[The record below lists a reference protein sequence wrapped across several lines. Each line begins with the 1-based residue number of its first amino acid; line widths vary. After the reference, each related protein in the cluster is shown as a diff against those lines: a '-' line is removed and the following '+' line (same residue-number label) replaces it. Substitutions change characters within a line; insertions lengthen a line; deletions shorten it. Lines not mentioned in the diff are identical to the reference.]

1 MEWGE
6 VKMDQLWEK
15 VMELRHELHRHPE
28 LSGQERQTKA
38 RLMAFI
44 QKYTKLKI
52 VDMGEWFY
60 ALYEPAEKNGQPPI
74 AFRADMDALPVPE
87 TISLPYGSQN
97 TGAAHK
103 CGHDGHSSVL
113 AALAVLLEEDADV
126 HRPVYLIFQSA
137 EETGR
142 GGKPCA
148 DFLRE
153 TPVSEVYAFHNLSG
167 YPEAAVM
174 VRDRLTQCASV
185 GLLVKFH
192 GERAHAGTPEDGRN
206 PAAAIASLALYS
218 QQMKAERKEQ
228 EQEEP
233 KEQEEHEEQEEYKE
247 HEEQEEREEQA
258 EQGGQEKQKNQGIHL
273 CTIVCMREGSL
284 DFGISPGEGEIAFT
298 LRTESDEE
306 LGGMEQALRRRAG
319 QLADEYGLN
328 VDFSTYD
335 PFPATV
341 NDPACA
347 EEKVRCAAAELG
359 LKLAPMDQPWRPSE
373 DFGWYTRV
381 CPGAMFYIGNGMDWP
396 MPHQPAYD
404 FNDHILQT
412 AASVF
417 LKLAES

>member
-1 MEWGE
+1 
-6 VKMDQLWEK
+6 MDQLWEK
-15 VMELRHELHRHPE
+15 ITELRHELHRHPE

-38 RLMAFI
+38 RLIAFI

-52 VDMGEWFY
+52 VDMGDWFY
-60 ALYEPAEKNGQPPI
+60 ALYEPAEQNGQPPI

-113 AALAVLLEEDADV
+113 AALAVLLEEDPDV
-126 HRPVYLIFQSA
+126 HRTVYLIFQSA

-167 YPEAAVM
+167 YPESAVM
-174 VRDRLTQCASV
+174 VRDRLTQCASK
-185 GLLVKFH
+185 GLLVKFQ

-218 QQMKAERKEQ
+218 QQMNAVQKKR
-228 EQEEP
+228 
-233 KEQEEHEEQEEYKE
+233 EEHEEWEEHKEYKE
-247 HEEQEEREEQA
+247 LEERDELKDQTD
-258 EQGGQEKQKNQGIHL
+258 QGIHL
-273 CTIVCMREGSL
+273 CTIVCMQEGSL
-284 DFGISPGEGEIAFT
+284 DFGISPGDGEIAFT

-306 LGGMEQALRRRAG
+306 LEGMEQALRQRAG
-319 QLADEYGLN
+319 QLAEEYGLS

-347 EEKVRCAAAELG
+347 EKVRRAAAELG

-381 CPGAMFYIGNGMDWP
+381 RPGAMFYIGNGMDWP